1 MKKNF
6 GNKNWM
12 FPMPVL
18 MIGTYGE
25 DGTPDVMN
33 AAWGGISLE
42 DEITIC
48 IDSSHKT
55 WANIAAKKAFT
66 VAFGTAETA
75 VQCDYLGIVS
85 GNQTPGKVK
94 KSGFTLTKSEFVDAP
109 VINELPLVLECKLI
123 SMNESNCNVVGKILN
138 RADRRE
144 TRRRQNEA
152 DLLRYLRAR
161 LQDHGRKGRPC
172 FLGRKRADV
181 KERGVDNERNCR
193 FLGWFP
199 GAFCDHMADA
209 QAI

>member
-6 GNKNWM
+6 GIKNWM

-138 RADRRE
+138 CAVEESALTDGKPDAGKMKPICFDTCEHVYRIMGEKVARAFS
-144 TRRRQNEA
+144 A
-152 DLLRYLRAR
+152 
-161 LQDHGRKGRPC
+161 G
-172 FLGRKRADV
+172 
-181 KERGVDNERNCR
+181 KE
-193 FLGWFP
+193 L
-199 GAFCDHMADA
+199 M
-209 QAI
+209 